1 MLRQEIPDNVKEAFE
16 KVFKFSKELKKVM
29 TERAPMVRL
38 ENLNKI
44 SLTEYK
50 IVTNEMLQFE

>member
-16 KVFKFSKELKKVM
+16 KVFKFSKELKKTM
-29 TERAPMVRL
+29 SEKAPMVKL
-38 ENLNKI
+38 ESLNKI
-44 SLTEYK
+44 SLAEYK